1 MKSNSKRGNREG
13 SIYKRNDGR
22 WVGQIALDGDSRIK
36 RQRKI
41 VYGRTRA
48 DVRRKL
54 VAAQKTLQDGGQL
67 VSDQLTLSAYM
78 LSWLEHRKHEVRW
91 QTWRRYEQLFR
102 THIQPGLGNIKLVKL
117 QPSHL
122 RDLYA
127 QKLDSGL
134 SATTVKHIHAVL
146 RAAMH
151 QAERDQVI
159 VRNVCRQ
166 VDPPRTQQYQIS
178 PLSPV
183 QARRL
188 LKEVSGHEDEALY
201 VLAITTGMRQAELL
215 GLRWQ
220 DVDLQNGF
228 ISVRRSLVFQPGA
241 WSLDETK
248 TKGSQRRIHLTTNGD
263 EVLRSHKAKQLEYQ
277 LALGPPY
284 QDHDLVFP
292 TEVGTPRRGAN
303 VVYRSFRPLLRSAG
317 LPQIRF
323 HDLRHT
329 AATLL
334 LSQGVHPKVV
344 SEMLGHSS
352 VRLTLD
358 TYSHVTPTMQQQAT
372 DAMESI
378 LAG

>member
-1 MKSNSKRGNREG
+1 MTSKRGNREG
-13 SIYKRNDGR
+13 SIYQRKDGR
-22 WVGQIALDGDSRIK
+22 WVGQIALPGDSRIN
-36 RQRKI
+36 RQRKV

-48 DVRRKL
+48 DVRLK
-54 VAAQKTLQDGGQL
+54 VVEAQKTLQDGGQL
-67 VSDQLTLSAYM
+67 ASDQLTVSTYM
-78 LSWLEHRKHEVRW
+78 LSWLKHRRHEVRW
-91 QTWRRYEQLFR
+91 QTWRRYEQIFR
-102 THIQPGLGNIKLVKL
+102 THIQPTLGGIRLAKLR
-117 QPSHL
+117 PDHL
-122 RDLYA
+122 RDLYSE
-127 QKLDSGL
+127 KLESGL
-134 SATTVKHIHAVL
+134 SSTTVKHIHAVF

-151 QAERDQVI
+151 QAERDEVL

-166 VDPPRTQQYQIS
+166 VDPPRTRQYEIS
-178 PLSPV
+178 PLTPE
-183 QARRL
+183 QARKLIETAR
-188 LKEVSGHEDEALY
+188 GHEDEALY
-201 VLAITTGMRQAELL
+201 LLALTTGMRQAELL

-228 ISVRRSLVFQPGA
+228 VSVRKSLVFQSGD
-241 WSLDETK
+241 WSLDEPK
-248 TKGSQRRIHLTTNGD
+248 TKGSKRRIHLTSAAD
-263 EVLRSHKAKQLEYQ
+263 ESFRVHKNLQLQRQLEM
-277 LALGPPY
+277 GPVY

-292 TEVGTPRRGAN
+292 TEIGTPRRGAN
-303 VVYRSFRPLLRSAG
+303 VVYRSFRPLLQAAG

-334 LSQGVHPKVV
+334 LSQSVHPKVV

-372 DAMESI
+372 EAMESI

>member
-1 MKSNSKRGNREG
+1 MK
-13 SIYKRNDGR
+13 
-22 WVGQIALDGDSRIK
+22 LDADKTIK
-36 RQRKI
+36 
-41 VYGRTRA
+41 
-48 DVRRKL
+48 
-54 VAAQKTLQDGGQL
+54 DGGHL
-67 VSDQLTLSAYM
+67 ASDQLTLSNYM

-102 THIQPGLGNIKLVKL
+102 IHIQPNLGNIKLVKL
-117 QPSHL
+117 QPDHL
-122 RDLYA
+122 RDLYT
-127 QKLDSGL
+127 QKLDNGL

-151 QAERDQVI
+151 QAERDQII

-166 VDPPRTQQYQIS
+166 VDPPRTKQYQIN
-178 PLSPV
+178 PLSPE

-188 LKEVSGHEDEALY
+188 IQEVSGHEDEALY
-201 VLAITTGMRQAELL
+201 LVALTTGMRQAELL

-228 ISVRRSLVFQPGA
+228 ISVRRSLVFQSGS
-241 WSLDETK
+241 WSLDEPK
-248 TKGSQRRIHLTTNGD
+248 TKGSRRRIHLTSNGD
-263 EVLRSHKAKQLEYQ
+263 EVIRSHKAKQLEHHV
-277 LALGPPY
+277 ALGPAY
-284 QDHDLVFP
+284 QDHDFVFP
-292 TEVGTPRRGAN
+292 TAIGTPRRGAN

-372 DAMESI
+372 DAMETV
-378 LAG
+378 LNG